1 MSDTAAPATTLTPA
15 QEPSPRFTY
24 DQGLRGAPAWW
35 RGAVAIITL
44 IAMFFTMSFLFGAIA
59 IGIDVATGAY
69 SLDQLASGA
78 THLTP
83 ALMAANNLA
92 LASLLPIA
100 MLLQWALFNVRP
112 RWLTS
117 VQGRFR
123 WRWLGRL
130 ALIIVPVW
138 IVYVAITVFL
148 PGDTDP
154 VTVSG
159 TVIAMLVVVLVTTP
173 LQSAGEE
180 FGARGLIQRSVGSW
194 FRSPVAAFVVSTIVS
209 ASLFALAH
217 AAADPWLIA
226 YYLVFGAS
234 MPLAARGTGGLEA
247 PVLIHATNNVL
258 LLIPTA
264 LMSQTDQIFDRGVGT
279 GSAWMLIP
287 MALCVAAALVSIWWG
302 RRNGVASRAPLPVR
316 PVRIGPV
323 DPGAPAQSL
332 NTTLDS

>member
-1 MSDTAAPATTLTPA
+1 MSDAAAPVTIQTPA
-15 QEPSPRFTY
+15 HHSEPALTY
-24 DQGLRGAPAWW
+24 DQGLRATPSWW
-35 RGAVAIITL
+35 RGAVAIIAL
-44 IAMFFTMSFLFGAIA
+44 IAMFFTMSFIFGAIA
-59 IGIDVATGAY
+59 IGIDLATGEY
-69 SLDQLASGA
+69 TIEQLASGV
-78 THLTP
+78 TTLTP
-83 ALMAANNLA
+83 ALMAGNNLA

-117 VQGRFR
+117 VQGTFR

-138 IVYVAITVFL
+138 VIYVAITVLL
-148 PGDTDP
+148 PGDASP
-154 VTVSG
+154 VTMSG
-159 TVIAMLVVVLVTTP
+159 TVIAMLIIVIVTTP

-194 FRSPVAAFVVSTIVS
+194 FRSPIAAFVVSTVVS
-209 ASLFALAH
+209 AGLFALAH

-234 MPLAARGTGGLEA
+234 MSLAARGTGGLEA

-264 LMSQTDQIFDRGVGT
+264 LMSQTDQIFNRGAGV

-287 MALCVAAALVSIWWG
+287 MALCIAAALVSTWWG
-302 RRNGVASRAPLPVR
+302 RRNGVVSRAALPPQPVRAVRTAPPMPEDVR
-316 PVRIGPV
+316 PV
-323 DPGAPAQSL
+323 D
-332 NTTLDS
+332 